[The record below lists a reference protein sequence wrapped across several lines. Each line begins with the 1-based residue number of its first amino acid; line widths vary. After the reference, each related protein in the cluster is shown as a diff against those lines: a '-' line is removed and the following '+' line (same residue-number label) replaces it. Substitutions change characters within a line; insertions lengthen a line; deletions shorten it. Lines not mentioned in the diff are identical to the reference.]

1 MPKTRKERRR
11 VSKEVYLDGRA
22 RNPHIHTP
30 SLQKALTETDG
41 AIASSALSGVC
52 LQCAPVLSRYC
63 DTFLSMVHR
72 GSELKRKKAINPAP
86 KKDDAIPYRDI
97 VRQNEWLRQNCFDSL
112 GNYLYCASCI
122 RSALG
127 ISKDRLTKQ
136 HNIKRQQSQI
146 PVVDMKK
153 VEIEQKRLTDYVIMP
168 ETVEISFIKWWRSLE
183 SSFIVGVRIPHE
195 RHGNAGKVSNSAKT
209 TLREAFLQFV
219 DANSQPNGRSADS
232 SGPTSYFLPK
242 FSTIQMPK
250 ITVAHYNERMS
261 RLVVGEFNRV
271 QREQGKQECSNGSS
285 HNWLKQYRPKLTTC
299 PHQEDYCD
307 TCSKNKA
314 KIHAIQTTMNRL
326 QQSGNALMEEIK
338 SLEEEIKKLNQD
350 HETHRDEAQK
360 SHTYYTEV
368 TSRCAKEWNDITAIE
383 ERETLT
389 EEEKIKLD
397 GLKCKFN
404 LVISVDYQMSKLI
417 PYWGYSAQPGST
429 YYLQKLSHD
438 IFGIVNHAWKS
449 STIYLFDER
458 SGPKNTDHTISFLT
472 DYLKKLPTW
481 IRRVHIFLDNTSSTN
496 KNCFMMSWAYE
507 MLQQK
512 KVDFLRLSFLIAG
525 HTKFAPDLLFSQIA
539 QSYNHSDVFTTEELK
554 GIISPYAEVIIDD
567 GSIVCNWR
575 DVLTRKYSKV
585 DGIRAL
591 HDFIFVT
598 NSITST
604 VLAKVRKLCYAG
616 PFQQSPSHVLR
627 GRNLEESVIPN
638 LATNNYCVLRLTKP
652 LTETKFRH
660 LKQMY
665 KDFIPSD
672 KHPNFL
678 DLPSDSTV

>member
-261 RLVVGEFNRV
+261 RSVVGEFNRV

-360 SHTYYTEV
+360 SHT
-368 TSRCAKEWNDITAIE
+368 
-383 ERETLT
+383 
-389 EEEKIKLD
+389 
-397 GLKCKFN
+397 
-404 LVISVDYQMSKLI
+404 
-417 PYWGYSAQPGST
+417 
-429 YYLQKLSHD
+429 
-438 IFGIVNHAWKS
+438 
-449 STIYLFDER
+449 
-458 SGPKNTDHTISFLT
+458 
-472 DYLKKLPTW
+472 
-481 IRRVHIFLDNTSSTN
+481 
-496 KNCFMMSWAYE
+496 
-507 MLQQK
+507 
-512 KVDFLRLSFLIAG
+512 
-525 HTKFAPDLLFSQIA
+525 
-539 QSYNHSDVFTTEELK
+539 
-554 GIISPYAEVIIDD
+554 
-567 GSIVCNWR
+567 
-575 DVLTRKYSKV
+575 
-585 DGIRAL
+585 
-591 HDFIFVT
+591 
-598 NSITST
+598 
-604 VLAKVRKLCYAG
+604 
-616 PFQQSPSHVLR
+616 
-627 GRNLEESVIPN
+627 
-638 LATNNYCVLRLTKP
+638 
-652 LTETKFRH
+652 
-660 LKQMY
+660 
-665 KDFIPSD
+665 
-672 KHPNFL
+672 
-678 DLPSDSTV
+678 